1 MLLESALAMS
11 LQVEKMRVDIETVS
25 SLTAGQ
31 TVCDIWHMSPLPANA
46 TVARVCLALLHLTI
60 MMPAQC
66 SSGSISAQEMDV
78 DQFWQMQIEA
88 FHAADACSP
97 MNT

>member
-11 LQVEKMRVDIETVS
+11 LKVEKMRVDIETVS

-46 TVARVCLALLHLTI
+46 TVARVCLALLQASNQSCCLH
-60 MMPAQC
+60 
-66 SSGSISAQEMDV
+66 SAQVEVSMRRKWMSTNSGRCRLRHSTLLMHV
-78 DQFWQMQIEA
+78 LQ
-88 FHAADACSP
+88 
-97 MNT
+97 